1 MARGG
6 DDFYGMPM
14 VALRQWFV
22 LAAEY
27 DLLAVPV
34 INERGVL
41 ACLDIVLV
49 QGGQWVSERFTRAQL
64 LQNNPGNAIEYCCS
78 KLGDELERSIPVW
91 RDESGN
97 AREYDSRAGF
107 PKVSSS
113 WDASRPGAR
122 IRIHYDRDV

>member
-34 INERGVL
+34 IAEHGVL
-41 ACLDIVLV
+41 VHLDLVLV
-49 QGGQWVSERFTRAQL
+49 QGSQWVSERFTRAQL
-64 LQNNPGNAIEYCCS
+64 LQNDPGKAIEYCCG
-78 KLGDELERSIPVW
+78 KLADDMDRLERRIPFW
-91 RDESGN
+91 RDENFTVQNLSDYTRLFGPPKG
-97 AREYDSRAGF
+97 RGRITYDE
-107 PKVSSS
+107 
-113 WDASRPGAR
+113 D
-122 IRIHYDRDV
+122 